1 MSTNDRTS
9 SEHIRW
15 SHKSLED
22 LRSFWNKEIEP
33 DLRRAGVDLDERPS
47 YQDLLEVGYGG
58 LQDALRE
65 QHDMTLGEFLESVG
79 YFEADP
85 EDSYPWGIDAE
96 TTVDELESYVRT
108 LDRRRNLAESTVE
121 TKRSRLATYARCYRD
136 VHGRADLVARLD
148 DLEYRAEEIERVL
161 AVFDELDRD
170 LESDGSKL
178 RYLGDVSQFYEH
190 LQRRGKAAYNPAENI
205 DMEYD
210 WDRSEPD
217 NPTLTSAQVR
227 RLYEATQSP
236 DEELLVIALC
246 GWGLRRN
253 EVAGLHVSQLVL
265 EGDDP
270 HIYFEER
277 KNGPGTVAL
286 IYGRET
292 LADRID
298 ALGSTDR
305 EWSGYLFPSRQA
317 DSGHV
322 VGETIQ
328 ARFKRIAERAGVRVR
343 GETPTSKM
351 GRRFWYT
358 TYLESQKQLLENL
371 DAIAEDQGSSDA
383 SVVLKNYLSEA
394 ERRQY
399 RREYMRE
406 KLAEAFGN

>member
-1 MSTNDRTS
+1 MASQNR
-9 SEHIRW
+9 IRW

-22 LRSFWNKEIEP
+22 LRSFWNKQIEP
-33 DLRRAGVDLDERPS
+33 DLRRAGHDLEERPT
-47 YQDLLEVGYGG
+47 YQDLLDVGYGG

-65 QHDMTLGEFLESVG
+65 QHDTTLSEFCRSVG
-79 YFEADP
+79 YFELD
-85 EDSYPWGIDAE
+85 ESDGYPWGIDDE
-96 TTVDELESYVRT
+96 TAVDELESYVRT
-108 LDRRRNLAESTVE
+108 LDRRRNLAESTVT
-121 TKRSRLATYARCYRD
+121 TKRSRLATYARLYRD
-136 VHGRADLVARLD
+136 IHGRADLGARLD
-148 DLEYRAEEIERVL
+148 DLEYQADEIEHVL

-170 LESDGSKL
+170 LESAESKL

-190 LQRRGKAAYNPAENI
+190 LQRRGKAAYNPADTI
-205 DMEYD
+205 DMEYG
-210 WDRSEPD
+210 WERTEPD
-217 NPTLTSAQVR
+217 NATLSSRQVR
-227 RLYEATQSP
+227 RLYDAVESP
-236 DEELLVIALC
+236 SEELLILALC

-265 EGDDP
+265 EGEDP

-298 ALGSTDR
+298 ALGGRDR
-305 EWSGYLFPSRQA
+305 EWAGYLFPSRQA
-317 DSGHV
+317 ESGHV

-328 ARFKRIAERAGVRVR
+328 ARFQRVAARADVTVD
-343 GETPTSKM
+343 GEKPTSKM

-358 TYLESQKQLLENL
+358 TYLDSQTQLLENL

-383 SVVLKNYLSEA
+383 SVVLKNYLSES
-394 ERRQY
+394 ERRKY

-406 KLAEAFGN
+406 QLAEAFENE

>member
-1 MSTNDRTS
+1 MNRQDR
-9 SEHIRW
+9 IRW
-15 SHKSLED
+15 SHKSLEE
-22 LRSFWNKEIEP
+22 LQSFWNKEIEP
-33 DLRRAGVDLDERPS
+33 ELRRAGHDLDERPT

-65 QHDMTLGEFLESVG
+65 QHDTTLSEFCRSVG
-79 YFEADP
+79 YFEAD
-85 EDSYPWGIDAE
+85 DSDAYPWGIDAE

-108 LDRRRNLAESTVE
+108 LDRRRNLAESTVT
-121 TKRSRLATYARCYRD
+121 TKRSRLATYARLYRD
-136 VHGRADLVARLD
+136 VHGQADLVDRLA
-148 DLEYRAEEIERVL
+148 DLAHQADEIEHVL

-170 LESDGSKL
+170 LESAESKL

-190 LQRRGKAAYNPAENI
+190 LQRRGKAAYNPADTI
-205 DMEYD
+205 DMEYG
-210 WDRSEPD
+210 WERTEPD
-217 NPTLTSAQVR
+217 NAALSSEQVR
-227 RLYEATQSP
+227 RLYDAVETP
-236 DEELLVIALC
+236 DEELLVLALC

-253 EVAGLHVSQLVL
+253 EVAALHVSQLVL

-286 IYGRET
+286 IYGRGT

-298 ALGSTDR
+298 ALGGRDR
-305 EWSGYLFPSRQA
+305 GWTGYLFPSRQA
-317 DSGHV
+317 ESGHV

-328 ARFKRIAERAGVRVR
+328 ARFQRVADRAGVRVR
-343 GETPTSKM
+343 GEMPTSKM

-358 TYLESQKQLLENL
+358 TYLGSQTQLLENL

-383 SVVLKNYLSEA
+383 NVVLKNYLSEG
-394 ERRQY
+394 ERRKY

-406 KLAEAFGN
+406 RLAEAFGVQ

>member
-1 MSTNDRTS
+1 MSSDR
-9 SEHIRW
+9 IRW
-15 SHKSLED
+15 SHKSLEE
-22 LRSFWNKEIEP
+22 LQSFWNKQIEP
-33 DLRRAGVDLDERPS
+33 DLRRAGVDLDERPT
-47 YQDLLEVGYGG
+47 YQDLLDTGYGG

-65 QHDMTLGEFLESVG
+65 QHDTTLSEFCRSVG
-79 YFEADP
+79 YFEPD
-85 EDSYPWGIDAE
+85 ESDGYPWGIDAE
-96 TTVDELESYVRT
+96 TTVDELESYIRT
-108 LDRRRNLAESTVE
+108 LERRRNLAETTVT
-121 TKRSRLATYARCYRD
+121 TKRSRLATYARLYRD
-136 VHGRADLVARLD
+136 VHGRADLVDRLD
-148 DLEYRAEEIERVL
+148 DLGHRADEIERVL

-170 LESDGSKL
+170 LDSAESKL

-190 LQRRGKAAYNPAENI
+190 LQRRGKAAYNPAETI
-205 DMEYD
+205 DMEYG
-210 WDRSEPD
+210 WERAEPD
-217 NPTLTSAQVR
+217 NAALSSEQVR
-227 RLYEATQSP
+227 RLYDAVETP
-236 DEELLVIALC
+236 DEELLILALC

-292 LADRID
+292 LTDRID
-298 ALGSTDR
+298 ALGGRDR
-305 EWSGYLFPSRQA
+305 EWAGYLFPSRQA
-317 DSGHV
+317 ESGHV

-328 ARFKRIAERAGVRVR
+328 GRFNRVADRADVRVR

-358 TYLESQKQLLENL
+358 TYLNSQKQLLENL

-383 SVVLKNYLSEA
+383 EVVLKNYLSEA

-406 KLAEAFGN
+406 RLAEAFGE

>member
-1 MSTNDRTS
+1 MS
-9 SEHIRW
+9 SERIRW

-33 DLRRAGVDLDERPS
+33 DLRRSGHDLDERPT

-65 QHDMTLGEFLESVG
+65 QHDTTLGEFLRSVG
-79 YFEADP
+79 YFEDDAADG
-85 EDSYPWGIDAE
+85 YPWGIDDE
-96 TTVDELESYVRT
+96 TAVDELESYVRT
-108 LDRRRNLAESTVE
+108 LDRRRNLAESTVT
-121 TKRSRLATYARCYRD
+121 TKRSRLATYARLYRD
-136 VHGRADLVARLD
+136 IHGQADLVDRLG
-148 DLEYRAEEIERVL
+148 DLEHQADEIERVL

-170 LESDGSKL
+170 LESDASKL

-190 LQRRGKAAYNPAENI
+190 LQRRGKAAYNPAETI
-205 DMEYD
+205 DMEYGWERD
-210 WDRSEPD
+210 EPD
-217 NPTLTSAQVR
+217 NPALSSDQVR
-227 RLYEATQSP
+227 RLYDAVETP
-236 DEELLVIALC
+236 DEELLVLALC

-270 HIYFEER
+270 YIYFEER

-292 LADRID
+292 LVDRID
-298 ALGSTDR
+298 ALGSVNR

-317 DSGHV
+317 ESGHV

-328 ARFKRIAERAGVRVR
+328 ARFKRVADRAGVRVR

-358 TYLESQKQLLENL
+358 TYLDSQKQLLANL

-399 RREYMRE
+399 RRESMRE
-406 KLAEAFGN
+406 KLADAFGVNP

>member
-1 MSTNDRTS
+1 MSSKR
-9 SEHIRW
+9 IRW
-15 SHKSLED
+15 SHKSLEE

-33 DLRRAGVDLDERPS
+33 DLRRAGVDLSERPS
-47 YQDLLEVGYGG
+47 YSDLLETGYGG

-65 QHDMTLGEFLESVG
+65 QHDTTLAEFLRSVG
-79 YFEADP
+79 YFED
-85 EDSYPWGIDAE
+85 DSEGYQWGIDDE
-96 TTVDELESYVRT
+96 TAIDELESYIRT
-108 LDRRRNLAESTVE
+108 LSRRRNLADSTVE
-121 TKRSRLATYARCYRD
+121 TKRSRLATYARLYRD
-136 VHGRADLVARLD
+136 VHGSADLADRLGDLAHRAD
-148 DLEYRAEEIERVL
+148 EIERVL

-170 LESDGSKL
+170 LDSEASKL

-190 LQRRGKAAYNPAENI
+190 LQRRGKAAYNPAETI
-205 DMEYD
+205 DMEYG
-210 WDRSEPD
+210 WERSEPD
-217 NPTLTSAQVR
+217 NPALSSEQVR
-227 RLYEATQSP
+227 RLYDAVESP
-236 DEELLVIALC
+236 DEELLVLALC

-253 EVAGLHVSQLVL
+253 EVASLHVSQLAL
-265 EGDDP
+265 EGSDP

-286 IYGRET
+286 LYGRET

-298 ALGSTDR
+298 TLGAANR

-317 DSGHV
+317 ASGHV

-328 ARFKRIAERAGVRVR
+328 ARFQRVAERAEVRVR
-343 GETPTSKM
+343 GEVPTSKM

-358 TYLESQKQLLENL
+358 AYANAQKQLLANL
-371 DAIAEDQGSSDA
+371 DAIAADQGSSDA

-406 KLAEAFGN
+406 RLADAFEVDQ

>member
-1 MSTNDRTS
+1 MTE
-9 SEHIRW
+9 SERIRW
-15 SHKSLED
+15 SHKSLDE
-22 LRSFWNKEIEP
+22 LQSFWNKQIEP
-33 DLRRAGVDLDERPS
+33 DLRRAGVDLSERPS

-65 QHDMTLGEFLESVG
+65 QHDTTLGEFLRSVG
-79 YFEADP
+79 YFEAD
-85 EDSYPWGIDAE
+85 DADGYPWGIDAE
-96 TTVDELESYVRT
+96 TAVDELESYIRT
-108 LDRRRNLAESTVE
+108 LDRRRNLAESTVA
-121 TKRSRLATYARCYRD
+121 TKRSRLATYARLYRD
-136 VHGRADLVARLD
+136 VHGRADLTARLG
-148 DLEYRAEEIERVL
+148 DLTRRADEIERAI

-170 LESDGSKL
+170 LESDASKL

-190 LQRRGKAAYNPAENI
+190 LQRRGKAAYNPAETI
-205 DMEYD
+205 DMEYG
-210 WDRSEPD
+210 WDRPEPD
-217 NPTLTSAQVR
+217 NAALSSDQVR
-227 RLYEATQSP
+227 RLYDAVESP
-236 DEELLVIALC
+236 DEELLVLALC
-246 GWGLRRN
+246 GWGLRRS

-270 HIYFEER
+270 HIHFEER

-298 ALGSTDR
+298 ALGAANR

-317 DSGHV
+317 TSGHV

-328 ARFKRIAERAGVRVR
+328 ARFQRVADRAGVRVR

-358 TYLESQKQLLENL
+358 TYLDSQKRLLENL

-383 SVVLKNYLSEA
+383 GVVLKNYLSEA

-399 RREYMRE
+399 RREYMRDQ
-406 KLAEAFGN
+406 LAEAFET

>member
-1 MSTNDRTS
+1 MS

-22 LRSFWNKEIEP
+22 LRTFWNKEIEP
-33 DLRRAGVDLDERPS
+33 DLRRAGVDLSERPS
-47 YQDLLEVGYGG
+47 YQDLLETGYGG

-79 YFEADP
+79 YFEPDAD
-85 EDSYPWGIDAE
+85 DGYPWGIDDE
-96 TTVDELESYVRT
+96 TTVDELDSYVRT
-108 LDRRRNLAESTVE
+108 LDRRRNLAKSTIE
-121 TKRSRLATYARCYRD
+121 TKRSRLATYAGLYRD
-136 VHGRADLVARLD
+136 VHGQADLIARLG

-190 LQRRGKAAYNPAENI
+190 LQRRGKASYNPAETI
-205 DMEYD
+205 DMEYGWERD
-210 WDRSEPD
+210 EPD
-217 NPTLTSAQVR
+217 NPALSSDQVR
-227 RLYEATQSP
+227 RLYDATETP
-236 DEELLVIALC
+236 EEELLMLALC

-253 EVAGLHVSQLVL
+253 EVASLHVSQLVL
-265 EGDDP
+265 DGDDP

-298 ALGSTDR
+298 ALGSANP

-317 DSGHV
+317 ASGHV

-328 ARFKRIAERAGVRVR
+328 ARFKRIAERADVRVR

-358 TYLESQKQLLENL
+358 MYLDSQKQLLENL

-399 RREYMRE
+399 RREYMQE
-406 KLAEAFGN
+406 KLADTFKK